1 MADIFVSF
9 PQYEKR
15 RNMKFYDVQK
25 FKVTSVS
32 KEQKGLMTDDLCTVS
47 VSVSYIILHCARES
61 NRPITEAKSYSYF
74 KSSNT
79 SQEKLLT
86 ELAYGRYYMKF
97 GLTKR

>member
-32 KEQKGLMTDDLCTVS
+32 KEQKGLMTDDLCTV
-47 VSVSYIILHCARES
+47 
-61 NRPITEAKSYSYF
+61 
-74 KSSNT
+74 
-79 SQEKLLT
+79 
-86 ELAYGRYYMKF
+86 
-97 GLTKR
+97 